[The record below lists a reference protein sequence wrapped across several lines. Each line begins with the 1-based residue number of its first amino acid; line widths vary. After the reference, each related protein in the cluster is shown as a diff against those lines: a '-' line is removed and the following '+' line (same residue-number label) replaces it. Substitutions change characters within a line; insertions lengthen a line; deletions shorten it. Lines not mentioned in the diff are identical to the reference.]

1 MKALNLSP
9 FNIVKGGIVN
19 VVFASCNDGGC
30 SDYSPSEDKSM
41 LKVKGISQETVSD
54 LQVGDKTNK

>member
-30 SDYSPSEDKSM
+30 SDYSPSEDRSM
-41 LKVKGISQETVSD
+41 L
-54 LQVGDKTNK
+54 QV